1 MVYPV
6 IYKVSTIQSAAGF
19 RNHPP
24 YDLLDRRFT
33 PPVMASSE
41 VTGTL
46 DSAAAS
52 VEAFS
57 HLENSSIYISI
68 NQSINQP
75 TNQSINQS
83 NQIKSIQIKSNQIKP
98 NQINQSNQIKIKSN
112 QSNQSN
118 RSNQSIKSVKSIKS
132 VSGAAAGGSGQTLV
146 LSTQKAY
153 VRRSI

>member
-52 VEAFS
+52 VEALS

-83 NQIKSIQIKSNQIKP
+83 NQIKSIQIKSNQIKSTNQIKSNQNQ
-98 NQINQSNQIKIKSN
+98 NQINQINQIDQISQISQIN
-112 QSNQSN
+112 QICQ
-118 RSNQSIKSVKSIKS
+118 RSCC
-132 VSGAAAGGSGQTLV
+132 
-146 LSTQKAY
+146 
-153 VRRSI
+153 RR

>member
-52 VEAFS
+52 VEAFG

-75 TNQSINQS
+75 TNQSINQ
-83 NQIKSIQIKSNQIKP
+83 IKSIQIKSNQIKP
-98 NQINQSNQIKIKSN
+98 NQINQSNQIKSKSNQINQINQIDQISQSN

-118 RSNQSIKSVKSIKS
+118 LSAELLQAV
-132 VSGAAAGGSGQTLV
+132 AGKPLF
-146 LSTQKAY
+146 
-153 VRRSI
+153 